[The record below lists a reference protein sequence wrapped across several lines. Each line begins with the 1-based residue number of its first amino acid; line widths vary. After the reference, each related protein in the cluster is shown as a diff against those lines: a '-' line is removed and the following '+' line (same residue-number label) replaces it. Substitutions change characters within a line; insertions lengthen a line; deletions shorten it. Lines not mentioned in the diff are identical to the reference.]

1 MPNPLMQM
9 MGGMNPMMNSPIMQL
24 VGALKNGGNPQQM
37 LQQMMGQNPQFKQI
51 VDSAQGKSPQ
61 QMGDYIRNA
70 AQQKGV
76 DLGQLA
82 SQLGMPADVAEKMGI
97 KLPS

>member
-1 MPNPLMQM
+1 MENPLMQM
-9 MGGMNPMMNSPIMQL
+9 MGNSPMMQNNPIMQL

-51 VDSAQGKSPQ
+51 VDSVQNKSPQ
-61 QMGDYIRNA
+61 QMGEYVRNA

-76 DLGQLA
+76 DLKQLA
-82 SQLGMPADVAEKMGI
+82 DQLGMPEDVRKSMGI
-97 KLPS
+97 